1 MMIDG
6 LDRCVFSML
15 LIMLWFGG
23 MLEQNDYILMDIY
36 VYIQCIFEHSLCF
49 YIFHFFCIDFG
60 SSCGTINS
68 YRGYLCCSLPW
79 CPMVL

>member
-6 LDRCVFSML
+6 FDRCVFSML

-36 VYIQCIFEHSLCF
+36 VYIQCIFEHTLCF
-49 YIFHFFCIDFG
+49 YICISFFL
-60 SSCGTINS
+60 
-68 YRGYLCCSLPW
+68 YRFWLKLWNYQ
-79 CPMVL
+79 